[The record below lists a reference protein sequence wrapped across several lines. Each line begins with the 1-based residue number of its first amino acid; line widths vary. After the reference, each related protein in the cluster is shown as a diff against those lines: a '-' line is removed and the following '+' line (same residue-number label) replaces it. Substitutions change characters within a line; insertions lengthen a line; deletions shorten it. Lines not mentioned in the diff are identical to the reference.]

1 MGTRVLYRHPKGR
14 FEVHETVGHSALGR
28 TYRIREAFLTPQ
40 KDARGTFSRKA
51 PQVTIL
57 EAPKKAEQR
66 GGARRRFTETELQ
79 SMKQLFHKGKSV
91 SEISK
96 QLGRS
101 ESAVRRA
108 LTKAGLREAVPRNG
122 WSADDLELA
131 QELRAK
137 GMTCRAIGR
146 ELGRTE
152 AAVES
157 VLKYERKRKT
167 G

>member
-1 MGTRVLYRHPKGR
+1 MGTRILYRHPKGR
-14 FEVHETVGHSALGR
+14 FEVHETVGHSALGG

-51 PQVTIL
+51 PQMTIL
-57 EAPKKAEQR
+57 EAPKAEKR
-66 GGARRRFTETELQ
+66 GGAARRFTETELQ

-108 LTKAGLREAVPRNG
+108 LTKAGLRVAVSRNG

-152 AAVES
+152 AAVAS